1 MGKILKETMT
11 IINKNLWL
19 LFLFMTV
26 SYFGLVYFSM
36 LKASANSLPK
46 MLFGVITLFLIVI
59 VGIAGFFSTLRATVD
74 AETSVS
80 DKENI
85 EVIRAFPKGVAE
97 YFGTSCGIIFIYM
110 LISTLMFLITY
121 FIGMKYVGMFSFSMK
136 EFSDALINMETL
148 TKFMNNISAEDFI
161 KLTKWH
167 MIYAGVSSLFTYLLL
182 YWLPETFYATKNPFL
197 SLFLAVKKSILNPL
211 KTLVLFF
218 TIVLI
223 NFAIS
228 ISISLMLPVPILSL
242 FIYFVYFYGLLSI
255 MTLLFNYYRT
265 NFIEKTI
272 VDISGDEFIKQDGE
286 KKDDYEE

>member
-36 LKASANSLPK
+36 LKASANTLPK
-46 MLFGVITLFLIVI
+46 MLFGLVTLFLIII
-59 VGIAGFFSTLRATVD
+59 VGIAGFFSTLKATVD
-74 AETSVS
+74 TETSAS

-97 YFGTSCGIIFIYM
+97 YFGSSCGIIFIYM
-110 LISTLMFLITY
+110 FISALMLLITY
-121 FIGMKYVGMFSFSMK
+121 FIGMKFVGMFSFSMK

-148 TKFMNNISAEDFI
+148 TNFMHSISVEDFV

-167 MIYAGVSSLFTYLLL
+167 MIYVGISSLFTYLLL
-182 YWLPETFYATKNPFL
+182 YWLPETFYSTKNPIL
-197 SLFLAVKKSILNPL
+197 SLFFAVKKSILNPL
-211 KTLVLFF
+211 KTLALFF

-228 ISISLMLPVPILSL
+228 ILISLMLPIPILSL
-242 FIYFVYFYGLLSI
+242 FVYFVYFYGLLFI
-255 MTLLFNYYRT
+255 MTLMFNYYRV
-265 NFIEKTI
+265 NFIVKPVI
-272 VDISGDEFIKQDGE
+272 VENGDEFIKQDSE
-286 KKDDYEE
+286 KEDVSEE

>member
-36 LKASANSLPK
+36 LKASANTLPK
-46 MLFGVITLFLIVI
+46 MLFGLVTLLLIII

-74 AETSVS
+74 AETSVT

-97 YFGTSCGIIFIYM
+97 YFGASCGIIFIYM
-110 LISTLMFLITY
+110 LISTLMLLITY

-148 TKFMNNISAEDFI
+148 TKFMHSISVEDFV

-167 MIYAGVSSLFTYLLL
+167 MIYAGISSLFTYLLL
-182 YWLPETFYATKNPFL
+182 YWLPETFYVIKNPFL
-197 SLFLAVKKSILNPL
+197 SLFYAVKKSILNPL
-211 KTLVLFF
+211 KTLALFF

-228 ISISLMLPVPILSL
+228 ILISLMLPIPILSL
-242 FIYFVYFYGLLSI
+242 FVYFVYFYGLLFI
-255 MTLLFNYYRT
+255 MALMFNYYRA
-265 NFIEKTI
+265 NFIEKP
-272 VDISGDEFIKQDGE
+272 VVANGDEFIKQDSEKEDDGE
-286 KKDDYEE
+286 E

>member
-36 LKASANSLPK
+36 LKASANTLPK
-46 MLFGVITLFLIVI
+46 MLFGLVTLFLIII

-74 AETSVS
+74 AETSVT

-85 EVIRAFPKGVAE
+85 DVIRAFPKGVAE

-110 LISTLMFLITY
+110 LISTLMLLITY
-121 FIGMKYVGMFSFSMK
+121 FIGMKYVGMFSFSLK

-148 TKFMNNISAEDFI
+148 TKFMHSISVEDFV

-167 MIYAGVSSLFTYLLL
+167 MIYAGISSLFTYLLL
-182 YWLPETFYATKNPFL
+182 YWLPETFYITKNPFL
-197 SLFLAVKKSILNPL
+197 SLFSAVKKSILNPL
-211 KTLVLFF
+211 KTLALFF

-228 ISISLMLPVPILSL
+228 ILISLMLPIPILSL
-242 FIYFVYFYGLLSI
+242 FVYFVYFYGLLFI
-255 MTLLFNYYRT
+255 MTLMFNYYRA
-265 NFIEKTI
+265 NFIKKP
-272 VDISGDEFIKQDGE
+272 VVANGDEFIKQDSEKEDDGE
-286 KKDDYEE
+286 E

>member
-36 LKASANSLPK
+36 LKSSANTLPK
-46 MLFGVITLFLIVI
+46 MLFGLVTLFLIII

-74 AETSVS
+74 AETSVT

-85 EVIRAFPKGVAE
+85 DVIRAFPKGVAE

-110 LISTLMFLITY
+110 LISTLMLLITY
-121 FIGMKYVGMFSFSMK
+121 FIGMKFVGMFSFSMK

-148 TKFMNNISAEDFI
+148 TKFMHNISVEDFV

-167 MIYAGVSSLFTYLLL
+167 MIYAGISSLFTYLLL
-182 YWLPETFYATKNPFL
+182 YWLPETFYVIKNPFL
-197 SLFLAVKKSILNPL
+197 SLFSAVKKSILNPL
-211 KTLVLFF
+211 KTLALFF

-228 ISISLMLPVPILSL
+228 ILISLMLPIPILSL
-242 FIYFVYFYGLLSI
+242 FVYFVYFYGLLFI
-255 MTLLFNYYRT
+255 MTLMFNYYRA
-265 NFIEKTI
+265 NFIKKP
-272 VDISGDEFIKQDGE
+272 VVANGDEFIKQDSEKEDDGE
-286 KKDDYEE
+286 E